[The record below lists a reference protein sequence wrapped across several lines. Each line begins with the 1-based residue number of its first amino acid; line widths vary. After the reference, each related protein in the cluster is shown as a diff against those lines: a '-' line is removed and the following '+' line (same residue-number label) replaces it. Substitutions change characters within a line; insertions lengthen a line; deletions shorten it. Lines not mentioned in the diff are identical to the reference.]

1 MNDILYQLIESIQ
14 EDEIILNELIKIDN
28 KILGTNYSI
37 KTLLND
43 INELIS
49 ENKQEKIII
58 DEKTLIITDGIP
70 KDTLDIIN
78 RISINEECILFI
90 NRYCVAINKWLINEF
105 QNITGNKI
113 DLDIDI
119 NYNKH
124 LNSNIRKLIVK
135 GEEELINA
143 VNIEFF
149 ED

>member
-124 LNSNIRKLIVK
+124 LNSNIKKLIVK

-143 VNIEFF
+143 VNREFF

>member
-143 VNIEFF
+143 VNREFF

>member
-49 ENKQEKIII
+49 ENKQVKIII

-124 LNSNIRKLIVK
+124 LNSNIKKLIVK

-143 VNIEFF
+143 VNREFF

>member
-1 MNDILYQLIESIQ
+1 MNDILYQLIKSIQ

-143 VNIEFF
+143 VNREFF